1 MTMTINEHE
10 QAEALWADLRSA
22 LVNFEQALARVIE
35 TKAWEPLGYDT
46 FAQAWADRMRG
57 TRLGT
62 AASAATV
69 VYALIDSGMD
79 RDEALLTLGPSSGV
93 GPERFDVLARQKEN
107 GVPPEL
113 ATTHVRSSTPGRSVV
128 REHEREAPSEPHV
141 VRVTLTPDEYRHFK
155 AVAERRGLDL
165 ATEARS
171 ALVAHFARLEKR
183 GATDA

>member
-1 MTMTINEHE
+1 MTTTEYE

-22 LVNFEQALARVIE
+22 LVNFEKALAAVIE
-35 TKAWEPLGYDT
+35 ARAWEPLGYDT

-69 VYALIDSGMD
+69 VYALIDSGLSK
-79 RDEALLTLGPSSGV
+79 DETLLTLGPSSGV
-93 GPERFDVLARQKEN
+93 GPERFDVLARQKES

-113 ATTHVRSSTPGRSVV
+113 ATTHVRSGRSVV

-141 VRVTLTPDEYRHFK
+141 VRIALTPDEYRHYK
-155 AVAERRGLDL
+155 AIAERRGLDL
-165 ATEARS
+165 ASEARS
-171 ALVAHFARLEKR
+171 ALVAHFARLESR
-183 GATDA
+183 DGT